1 MKKFID
7 WTDDELVCVKEIDD
21 QHLALAN
28 LINEIYPQ
36 LGKLDVNK
44 NIEYTSQLVKEL
56 RNHFDTEDNMM
67 KCSKY
72 PGYIS
77 HKLEHD
83 RFYNKVLKI
92 NDRAKSG
99 DPSITLELLNSLKT
113 WLFNHL
119 EINDR
124 KCADFFLENGCK

>member
-1 MKKFID
+1 MKFIE
-7 WTDDELVCVKEIDD
+7 WTENEMVKVKKIDEQHVRLV
-21 QHLALAN
+21 N
-28 LINEIYPQ
+28 LVNVIYPQ
-36 LGKLDVNK
+36 LGKLDQEK
-44 NIEYTSQLVKEL
+44 KIDYTDQLVREL
-56 RNHFDTEDNMM
+56 RIHFDTEEEMM

-83 RFYNKVLKI
+83 RFYGKVQKI
-92 NDRAKSG
+92 NNKAKAG

-119 EINDR
+119 EINDK
-124 KCADFFLENGCK
+124 KCAFFFLENGCV

>member
-1 MKKFID
+1 MKFIE
-7 WTDDELVCVKEIDD
+7 WTENEILQVPKIDE
-21 QHLALAN
+21 QHLGIVKLVN
-28 LINEIYPQ
+28 DIYPQ
-36 LGKLDVNK
+36 LGKLD
-44 NIEYTSQLVKEL
+44 QVKEISYTDELVFEL
-56 RNHFDTEDNMM
+56 RTHFDTEEDMM

-83 RFYNKVLKI
+83 RFYHKVQKI
-92 NDRAKSG
+92 HEKAKSG
-99 DPSITLELLNSLKT
+99 DPSITLELLNTLKT

-124 KCADFFLENGCK
+124 KCADFFLENGCE